1 MVDIVECM
9 HAHARDLLFL
19 TSNLK
24 YMGVALRNNDY
35 LFSILSLQ
43 RQLGRE
49 LKKENK
55 MKPALLVIDIQ
66 NKFFSLNQA
75 CSDSLKS
82 AIEYINAA
90 IDLFREKN
98 LPIVVIQH
106 KSEEEGLEPGKPGF
120 DVPKSVKLEPKDIR
134 IVKTYGNSF
143 TKTGLAEKLRE
154 LEVDTV
160 IVTGFCAEY
169 CVLSTYR
176 GAQDFDL
183 TPIILKGSLA
193 SDNAEHIRFVE
204 EITEIISYGAL
215 KTLL

>member
-1 MVDIVECM
+1 
-9 HAHARDLLFL
+9 
-19 TSNLK
+19 
-24 YMGVALRNNDY
+24 
-35 LFSILSLQ
+35 
-43 RQLGRE
+43 
-49 LKKENK
+49 

-66 NKFFSLNQA
+66 NEFFNINQA

-98 LPIVVIQH
+98 RPIVVIQH
-106 KSEEEGLEPGKPGF
+106 KDEKQGLVPGKSGF
-120 DVPKSVKLEPKDIR
+120 DVPKSVKLTPQDPR

-143 TKTGLAEKLRE
+143 TKTELAEKLRE
-154 LEVDTV
+154 LQVDTV

-176 GAQDFDL
+176 GAQDLDF
-183 TPIILKGSLA
+183 TPIMLKGSLA
-193 SDNAEHIRFVE
+193 SENTEHIRFVE
-204 EITEIISYGAL
+204 EISEIISFGAL